1 MALDIK
7 KIMNNSGSSPNC
19 IKDAEIKLI
28 NYRIEQ
34 EELSSRIYR
43 GMYVWLDMNG
53 YRAAKLWKKYSDEE
67 QSHADAFYGYLL
79 DLNVMPDVPA
89 LPKVENNFASL
100 MDVAQKSLQHE
111 ILVTNQ
117 IEALSNQAMKS
128 GDTKTMAM
136 AQKYLLEQIEEL
148 SKTQYWVDRLKLAG
162 DDKSAILE
170 IDEEM
175 GEAA

>member
-1 MALDIK
+1 MALDVK
-7 KIMNNSGSSPNC
+7 KMLSGNNSSPNC
-19 IKDAEIKLI
+19 IKDSEIKLI

-53 YRAAKLWKKYSDEE
+53 YKAAKLWKKYSDEE
-67 QSHADAFYGYLL
+67 QSHADAFYSYLL

-89 LPKVENNFASL
+89 LPKVENSFSSL

-117 IEALSNQAMKS
+117 IEALSNTAMKN

-136 AQKYLLEQIEEL
+136 AQKYLLEQVEEL

-162 DDKSAILE
+162 DNTAAILE

-175 GEAA
+175 EDAA